1 IRRRPEASDGFLV
14 LVRHRTVTRE
24 LLAVALGSRAV
35 ADGAVLRQPAGVPAR
50 PCVRLRVP
58 IVLQE
63 LAELPQLLRQ
73 DDERA
78 LRPNG
83 QHGDR
88 LAAFSNG
95 LGSCQEYWLLPVQ
108 CLLGWVRE
116 RNPARHGTYRAE
128 SMYRL
133 EKTGIGREPLL
144 FRVHY
149 WVRGIAECVSAAIT
163 PRMTLTSFQ
172 TYALLPPPGDVNES
186 DYFTVLRGFFPMDT
200 L

>member
-1 IRRRPEASDGFLV
+1 PEASDGFLV

-88 LAAFSNG
+88 LAAFPTG
-95 LGSCQEYWLLPVQ
+95 LDPVRSIGYCLFNVFLGGS
-108 CLLGWVRE
+108 
-116 RNPARHGTYRAE
+116 A
-128 SMYRL
+128 
-133 EKTGIGREPLL
+133 KGIQP
-144 FRVHY
+144 
-149 WVRGIAECVSAAIT
+149 GIE
-163 PRMTLTSFQ
+163 L
-172 TYALLPPPGDVNES
+172 
-186 DYFTVLRGFFPMDT
+186 
-200 L
+200 

>member
-1 IRRRPEASDGFLV
+1 
-14 LVRHRTVTRE
+14 HRTVTRE

-108 CLLGWVRE
+108 CLLGGS
-116 RNPARHGTYRAE
+116 A
-128 SMYRL
+128 
-133 EKTGIGREPLL
+133 KGIQP
-144 FRVHY
+144 
-149 WVRGIAECVSAAIT
+149 GIELIAQSPFI
-163 PRMTLTSFQ
+163 
-172 TYALLPPPGDVNES
+172 
-186 DYFTVLRGFFPMDT
+186 VLRKRGSGGNLYFFGFIIGCGG
-200 L
+200 LLS